1 MFNNGL
7 LELLC
12 INLKIMQS
20 PDFSNCILRLFTYPE
35 FHVQPI
41 SFTLKT
47 KTPPSF
53 YEITH

>member
-1 MFNNGL
+1 MMFNNGL

-35 FHVQPI
+35 FHV
-41 SFTLKT
+41 
-47 KTPPSF
+47 
-53 YEITH
+53 